1 MKNHCKD
8 AGLCPI
14 TGIIDVVAKKW
25 SICVVSLLGN
35 HGSMRF
41 NEIRKELKGISP
53 KSLSDRLKELHE
65 GELIQREVY
74 AEVPL
79 RVEYSLTED
88 GKSLFEALQPLMKWV
103 RERRGEDSLLHVAAS
118 SYNIDERE

>member
-25 SICVVSLLGN
+25 SICVVSLLGH
-35 HGSMRF
+35 HGCMRF

-65 GELIQREVY
+65 EKLIHREVY

-88 GKSLFEALQPLMKWV
+88 GKSLFKALQPLMKWV
-103 RERRGEDSLLHVAAS
+103 RKRRGEDSLLHVTAS
-118 SYNIDERE
+118 SYSIERE